1 MAAEDPVLSEH
12 EQVVVRALHRAAST
26 ERAPA
31 QLRERIEL
39 ERSRASSRSR
49 SGFGVPALGSLGS
62 RAWSGAVAV
71 VAVAVVAVVLLL
83 TGGMTSGTPSVASAA
98 ALAMK
103 GAAASAPSADPTAR
117 YRLAASVGDLHFPNW
132 EADQTGWNAVG
143 SRMDRLG
150 NRDVKTVF
158 YQRGGQRIAY
168 SIVSTPR
175 IRSGHARTFMS
186 GGRTVFV
193 WTESGHTC
201 LLSGTNVSAATLRNL
216 VATTR
221 AETGIG

>member
-1 MAAEDPVLSEH
+1 MAAEDPVLTEH

-49 SGFGVPALGSLGS
+49 SGFAVPALGSLGS
-62 RAWSGAVAV
+62 RAWSGMVAA
-71 VAVAVVAVVLLL
+71 VAVAVVAVVLL

-98 ALAMK
+98 ALAAK

-117 YRLAASVGDLHFPNW
+117 YRLVASVGDLHFPNW